1 MKKFLTLAFFALA
14 LAGFFSADGWAQPDP
29 RDTVILESKT
39 VMVGEHPGTGTD
51 TAAYAYMKVSIT
63 NKDTLQALV
72 VALKETSL
80 GNGAYL
86 ILARP
91 RNFNGV
97 VSRLT
102 TTLTF
107 LPVMNALNYHS
118 DNPDSF
124 SVAMVYDPTDE
135 LTKEPPNS
143 TRKDFLEF
151 KFDSARVD
159 VTLNGQVEFD
169 TARVANQP
177 TGYVN
182 NQSLD
187 VSVNFVKAI
196 WTIERLDVKD
206 VKQGQRPTSY
216 SLSQNYPNPFNANTQ
231 IQFALPKAGK
241 TRLEVFNVLGQ
252 RVNTL
257 VDEFMEAGY
266 KIVNW
271 DGRDHTGQEVP
282 SGIYFYRLRSEGF
295 LQTKK
300 MLIIQ

>member
-1 MKKFLTLAFFALA
+1 M
-14 LAGFFSADGWAQPDP
+14 
-29 RDTVILESKT
+29 I
-39 VMVGEHPGTGTD
+39 
-51 TAAYAYMKVSIT
+51 VSIK
-63 NKDTLQALV
+63 NKDSLTNFTI
-72 VALKETSL
+72 ALKETSL

-86 ILARP
+86 ILGRP
-91 RNFNGV
+91 RSASGCFTY
-97 VSRLT
+97 LT
-102 TTLTF
+102 TTLNFFRVFDGTR
-107 LPVMNALNYHS
+107 YHS

-124 SVAMVYDPTDE
+124 LLAMVYDPTDP
-135 LTKEPPNS
+135 TNVEPPNLVK
-143 TRKDFLEF
+143 KDFLEVE
-151 KFDSARVD
+151 FDTARID

-169 TARVANQP
+169 TAMLAQP
-177 TGYVN
+177 SGFVN
-182 NQSLD
+182 TAGQDLRPH
-187 VSVNFVKAI
+187 FVKAI
-196 WTIERLDVKD
+196 WTITRLDVKD

-241 TRLEVFNVLGQ
+241 TRLEVFNILGQ

-271 DGRDHTGQEVP
+271 DGRDYTGQEVP